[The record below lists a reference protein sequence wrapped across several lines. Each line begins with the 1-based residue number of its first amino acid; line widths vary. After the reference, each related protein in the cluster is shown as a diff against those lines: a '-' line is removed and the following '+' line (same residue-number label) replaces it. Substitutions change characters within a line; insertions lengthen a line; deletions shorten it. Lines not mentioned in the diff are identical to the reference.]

1 MLKKIC
7 QRCQGNGYIKV
18 KQSVENPTEEV
29 LQCPLCNS
37 EGEII
42 MDKNTFE
49 EERQRH
55 RIKTERLMLESEL
68 VKQLNGVIKKLN
80 DEVDMLT
87 KQKIYLQ
94 SKLKEKEGVKNE
106 KIDVGSIREEIRS

>member
-1 MLKKIC
+1 
-7 QRCQGNGYIKV
+7 
-18 KQSVENPTEEV
+18 
-29 LQCPLCNS
+29 
-37 EGEII
+37 

-49 EERQRH
+49 QERQRH
-55 RIKTERLMLESEL
+55 RIKTERLMLESRL

-94 SKLKEKEGVKNE
+94 SKLREKEKT
-106 KIDVGSIREEIRS
+106 DDQRR